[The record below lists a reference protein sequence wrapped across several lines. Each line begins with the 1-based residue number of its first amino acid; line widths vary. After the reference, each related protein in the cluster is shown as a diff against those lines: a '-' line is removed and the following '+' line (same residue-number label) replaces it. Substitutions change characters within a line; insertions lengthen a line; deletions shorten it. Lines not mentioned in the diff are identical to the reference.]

1 MRIIDNNFIFL
12 ILVNTFFIL
21 YINIVI
27 LFYKKIFILQ
37 SLMYNIQFEVMFCI
51 IH

>member
-27 LFYKKIFILQ
+27 LFYKK
-37 SLMYNIQFEVMFCI
+37 NIYTVGFNV
-51 IH
+51 

>member
-27 LFYKKIFILQ
+27 LFYKKIFILGD
-37 SLMYNIQFEVMFCI
+37 LMYNIQFEVMFCI

>member
-21 YINIVI
+21 YINMVI
-27 LFYKKIFILQ
+27 LFYKKIFILWG
-37 SLMYNIQFEVMFCI
+37 LMYNIQFEVMFCI

>member
-27 LFYKKIFILQ
+27 LFYKK
-37 SLMYNIQFEVMFCI
+37 NIYTAEFNV
-51 IH
+51 

>member
-27 LFYKKIFILQ
+27 LFYKKIFILWG
-37 SLMYNIQFEVMFCI
+37 LMYNIQFKVMFCI

>member
-27 LFYKKIFILQ
+27 LFIKNIYTVD
-37 SLMYNIQFEVMFCI
+37 LMYNIQFEVMFCI